1 MPHGTAISSY
11 DIFLFSFRIR
21 PPSRSIELID
31 GIDICDI
38 RCSRLTAMTRERFE
52 KFGRYRTPRR
62 GRRLLSN
69 AIKFRGQ
76 GFSRGEERDGNI
88 FTRASLCS
96 LLLPRAI
103 VRARKLA
110 AWMQRSSWWRD
121 RSDDRVTFDVGVS
134 RSMWLSRRDNNETA
148 FPCSLKTPVIEPF
161 RRSTR
166 VHLRESRVKRSESQ
180 RGLRT
185 VSEFRSTRN

>member
-1 MPHGTAISSY
+1 MPHGTSISSY

-38 RCSRLTAMTRERFE
+38 RCSRLTAMAREQFE
-52 KFGRYRTPRR
+52 KFGRYRTSRR

-88 FTRASLCS
+88 FTRARVCAACCCLARLCARGNSLRECNARRDDVIGVTIVS
-96 LLLPRAI
+96 HSMSEYLARCGCRAATTM
-103 VRARKLA
+103 R
-110 AWMQRSSWWRD
+110 QRS
-121 RSDDRVTFDVGVS
+121 
-134 RSMWLSRRDNNETA
+134 
-148 FPCSLKTPVIEPF
+148 
-161 RRSTR
+161 R
-166 VHLRESRVKRSESQ
+166 VH
-180 RGLRT
+180 
-185 VSEFRSTRN
+185 